1 MIFPTAGYCLSVRYH
16 SPIWFLLVVMS
27 PRTKTN
33 SGKNWVATG
42 HWPTTCNV
50 QNLDEL
56 CLHYGTLWCTLQ
68 LKNCSI
74 CSLWRPVKN
83 VHNVQCTFTNPKT
96 PDIWSSAE
104 LDYHRARAS
113 SPSALNFPSQQEAS
127 NYLLHH
133 NFFYLYY
140 YFHYCYC
147 YLNTYFFLVLHT
159 SFNN

>member
-1 MIFPTAGYCLSVRYH
+1 
-16 SPIWFLLVVMS
+16 MS

-68 LKNCSI
+68 LTNCSI

-83 VHNVQCTFTNPKT
+83 VHNAECTFTNPKT

-113 SPSALNFPSQQEAS
+113 SPSALGFLRPNRRLPPSS
-127 NYLLHH
+127 SKLHQFTAVTH
-133 NFFYLYY
+133 STLPAGSKSP
-140 YFHYCYC
+140 
-147 YLNTYFFLVLHT
+147 HT
-159 SFNN
+159 SDILDRVIREKPVDQNVCFNSKWNPFAKQ